1 MSCYLH
7 NLEAVLKEAGIELTK
22 ENRKDMD
29 KAVQRAVGVE
39 NKHCPEVWKAVK
51 VELEKDRDGFVERLK
66 KEMS

>member
-7 NLEAVLKEAGIELTK
+7 NLEALLKEAGIELTK
-22 ENRKDMD
+22 ENRKDVD
-29 KAVQRAVGVE
+29 KAVQRVVGVE

-51 VELEKDRDGFVERLK
+51 AELEKDRDGFVERLK